1 MLGTPNLGSPCADYM
16 NGAFEMLGK
25 NVEAVRQLR
34 TDYVTGFNRINTQ
47 RKGVRFSALA
57 GEVLPTICYANEWND
72 GVVTVPSA
80 IWNVADNA
88 KSKNVHTDLTGTVDF
103 SSFVKPRLAIGP
115 KGNHMPEAPTAPT
128 GMADANTMSARFY
141 GAADSTDAFALIT
154 PPPTVS
160 WAKEV
165 KLAAKQSVE
174 IDVPVTAGPNF
185 GAVFMAPS
193 DISISLID
201 NNGRIVG
208 TNIAGSP
215 ESRAW
220 FRSILINSPVAAGTW
235 KIRFENR
242 SDRELNAIAATGGV
256 R

>member
-1 MLGTPNLGSPCADYM
+1 MLGTPNQGSPCADYM
-16 NGAFEMLGK
+16 NGAFDLLGK
-25 NVEAVRQLR
+25 KVEAVRQLR
-34 TDYVTGFNRINTQ
+34 QDVATEFNKYTTN
-47 RKGVRFSALA
+47 RKGVKFSALA

-80 IWNVADNA
+80 IYNVADNA

-103 SSFVKPRLAIGP
+103 SGFVKPRLAIGP
-115 KGNHMPEAPTAPT
+115 KGNHNPEAPTMAT
-128 GMADANTMSARFY
+128 GMADVKSNSKRFY
-141 GAADSTDAFALIT
+141 GASEATDPFALLT

-160 WAKEV
+160 WAKEATI
-165 KLAAKQSVE
+165 AAKQSIE

-193 DISISLID
+193 DISITVID
-201 NNGRIVG
+201 NTGRVVG
-208 TNIAGSP
+208 TNAAGSP

-220 FRSILINSPVAAGTW
+220 FRSIFVNNPVTSATW
-235 KIRFENR
+235 KIRLENT
-242 SDRELNAIAATGGV
+242 SERELSVIAATG